1 VKALIC
7 FAVAQEKQYF
17 HVRES
22 VHALVTGM
30 GASAAGCN
38 LARLLEVHHPRLIVA
53 AGFAG
58 GLNPELKLGQMILDD
73 SDLSG
78 HGLNLSGPEA
88 LFHGKIH
95 SASKVLVTPLEK
107 ASLRRESNADAVDME
122 SAAVRSV
129 AKKRGIPMV
138 ALRVITDPYDEAL
151 PLDFNQFMNTAGS
164 MRYGRFACHLLR
176 KPITVLRLIQ
186 FQKKLNY
193 AAQRLGATLNLLLDT
208 PGEKHNDPTSGSGGP
223 C

>member
-1 VKALIC
+1 MKALVC

-17 HVRES
+17 HVRGS

-30 GASAAGCN
+30 GARAAARS
-38 LARLLEVHHPRLIVA
+38 LARLLEVDHPRLIIA

-73 SDLSG
+73 SDLSE
-78 HGLNLSGPEA
+78 HGLNLSGTAA

-95 SASKVLVTPLEK
+95 SASKVMVTPLDK
-107 ASLRRESNADAVDME
+107 ASLRKESNADAVDME
-122 SAAVRSV
+122 SSAVRSI
-129 AKKRGIPMV
+129 ARNHRIPMV
-138 ALRVITDPYDEAL
+138 ALRVITDPYNEAL

-164 MRYGRFACHLLR
+164 MRYGRLACHLLR
-176 KPITVLRLIQ
+176 NPSNISRLIQ

-193 AAQRLGATLNLLLDT
+193 AAQQLGKTLNLLLDT
-208 PGEKHNDPTSGSGGP
+208 PA
-223 C
+223 

>member
-58 GLNPELKLGQMILDD
+58 GLNPELK
-73 SDLSG
+73 
-78 HGLNLSGPEA
+78 GLNLSGPEA

-208 PGEKHNDPTSGSGGP
+208 PGEKHNDPTSVSGGP